1 LRHHRLCSLL
11 RFQAF
16 RRNTHDALHSL
27 IAYTVRRHEH
37 ELFVE
42 RSTAHVNTYQHP
54 PTTTQVAGNMAGA
67 RGRLHKTTEAAT
79 PRRSARNTRSSQK
92 DEGVPAVFQEMLREE
107 QVSKATSADEDE
119 RPPKKRK
126 TARSQRTASLV
137 NQHEPVHPPTD
148 PAPRLPSPAP
158 SETKTTSQFQGPS
171 HTRRRP
177 IPATQPAT
185 TDETPM
191 NGRVRQTIV
200 DSDESEDSDMEWEDA
215 LGDGDDADDLDDAG
229 EAAPQVGDISITIG
243 GKKAKETNQRKVR
256 RRAITSV
263 ELKRRLDIHKMYVM
277 CLLYHVHRRNA
288 WCNDRRVQ
296 STLRKIVSP
305 KTLSN
310 LVPDPDFTQYSASKR
325 FIDGMNELKMMWSKR
340 FKITA
345 QGMYKPRWAE
355 VEAAIR
361 PFSDFDDLDDPMD
374 KDEFRNAAYTL
385 QGSQDVGTQL
395 FCALLRGIG
404 IEVRLVC
411 SLQPLPFS
419 SAAERATPQKSSAQK
434 NTIVVDP
441 YNKPAEPSPS
451 KPNLA
456 GGPRHKKLSRLER
469 VMGERHAV
477 LNKTGAAPKKQK
489 AYHTPYP
496 VYWVEA
502 FNSAHQK
509 WVPIDTHSTF
519 TVNAPEKL
527 EPPLNFVQNSL
538 TYAIAFDEDYTAKDV
553 TRRYAKAYNAK
564 TRKFRVESTP
574 DGANWWRRTMKFF
587 QRASTLDRD
596 QVEDATLARK
606 EAAEGIPK
614 NMQDFK
620 GHPVYVLE
628 RHLKHN
634 EVIHP
639 LIQVGKVN
647 CGTAMNSKMEPIY
660 RRTNV
665 HIVWSA
671 DKWYRKAGRD
681 VKVGEQPLKRA
692 KPKKGRRAS
701 IDQDMD
707 AEEVDEAGV
716 GLFAEF
722 QTDIYVP
729 PPVVRGRVPRNA
741 YGNLDLY
748 VPSMC
753 PPGGAH
759 IRHKLAAKAARIV
772 GVDYADAITGFSFKG
787 RHGTAI
793 VQGVV
798 VAQEYADAVQA
809 VIDGL
814 EYQQEEAEAAARTS
828 ESLRLWRRF
837 FLGLRIAQR
846 VNAIE
851 IDGERGPVIDV
862 QEAISKED
870 RQLAAQEMA
879 GGFFPDDADTAEPS
893 GRGYEPP
900 QQDYGGGF
908 MPDDDDDGGGGFVPE
923 DDDYAAPISLN
934 RHQSFESSILDSQQL
949 LPRRRSSFG
958 QVYSSDDEDE
968 GGGFLHEDPAEE
980 TGQSDH
986 ENSLVP
992 NIAQTDGAADDAGRF
1007 IPEEAIAD
1015 DAQHPE
1021 DELHQGD
1028 SEAKPDEDMA
1038 MSSPPS
1044 SSLSDAGSL
1053 MMEDP
1058 EDEDADPDWLVDAT

>member
-1 LRHHRLCSLL
+1 
-11 RFQAF
+11 
-16 RRNTHDALHSL
+16 
-27 IAYTVRRHEH
+27 
-37 ELFVE
+37 
-42 RSTAHVNTYQHP
+42 
-54 PTTTQVAGNMAGA
+54 MAGA
-67 RGRLHKTTEAAT
+67 RGRLHKTAASAT
-79 PRRSARNTRSSQK
+79 PRRSARRTRSSQQ
-92 DEGVPAVFQEMLREE
+92 DGGVPAVFQEMLREE
-107 QVSKATSADEDE
+107 QASKAISADEDG
-119 RPPKKRK
+119 RPLKKRR
-126 TARSQRTASLV
+126 TARSQRTASPV
-137 NQHEPVHPPTD
+137 NQPEPVQPPTE
-148 PAPRLPSPAP
+148 PAARLPSPAP
-158 SETKTTSQFQGPS
+158 SETKTASRFQVPS
-171 HTRRRP
+171 HTRPRP
-177 IPATQPAT
+177 PPATQPVST
-185 TDETPM
+185 HETPIS
-191 NGRVRQTIV
+191 GRVRQTIIDPDESD
-200 DSDESEDSDMEWEDA
+200 DSDIEWEDA
-215 LGDGDDADDLDDAG
+215 LGDGDDSDDPDDA
-229 EAAPQVGDISITIG
+229 APEVGDISITIG
-243 GKKAKETNQRKVR
+243 GKKAEDTSKRKVR

-263 ELKRRLDIHKMYVM
+263 DKKRRLDIHKMYVL

-310 LVPDPDFTQYSASKR
+310 LVPNPDLTQYSASKR
-325 FIDGMNELKMMWSKR
+325 FIDGMNELKIMWSKR

-361 PFSDFDDLDDPMD
+361 PFSDFDDQDDPMD
-374 KDEFRNAAYTL
+374 KDEFRSAAYTL
-385 QGSQDVGTQL
+385 QGSQDIGTQL

-404 IEVRLVC
+404 IEARLVC
-411 SLQPLPFS
+411 SLQPLPFL

-434 NTIVVDP
+434 NTIVIDP
-441 YNKPAEPSPS
+441 YNKPTEPSPS
-451 KPNLA
+451 KPRLPE
-456 GGPRHKKLSRLER
+456 GLRHKKLSRLER

-509 WVPIDTHSTF
+509 WVCIDTHSTF
-519 TVNAPEKL
+519 TVNLPDKL
-527 EPPLNFVQNSL
+527 EPPLNFAQNSL

-574 DGANWWRRTMKFF
+574 DGEKWWRRTMKFF
-587 QRASTLDRD
+587 QHTSTLDRD
-596 QVEDATLARK
+596 QVENATLARK
-606 EAAEGIPK
+606 EAAEGIPR
-614 NMQDFK
+614 NVQDFK

-647 CGTAMNSKMEPIY
+647 CGTAMNPKMEPIY

-665 HIVWSA
+665 HVVWSA

-701 IDQDMD
+701 IDPEIDGD
-707 AEEVDEAGV
+707 EEVDEAGV
-716 GLFAEF
+716 GLFAVF
-722 QTDIYVP
+722 QTEIYVP

-753 PPGGAH
+753 PPGGTH
-759 IRHKLAAKAARIV
+759 IRHKLAAKAARVV
-772 GVDYADAITGFSFKG
+772 GVDCADAVTGFSFKG

-814 EYQQEEAEAAARTS
+814 EYMQEEAEAAARTS

-851 IDGERGPVIDV
+851 IDGEKGPAIDV

-870 RQLAAQEMA
+870 RQLEAHEMA
-879 GGFFPDDADTAEPS
+879 GGFFPDEADITEQPS
-893 GRGYEPP
+893 RGYEPP
-900 QQDYGGGF
+900 QQDSGRGF
-908 MPDDDDDGGGGFVPE
+908 MPDDNDDYAGGGGFVPYQN
-923 DDDYAAPISLN
+923 DIAGPISLN

-958 QVYSSDDEDE
+958 QVYSSEDEDI
-968 GGGFLHEDPAEE
+968 GGGFLHEDYFEAE
-980 TGQSDH
+980 QSSH
-986 ENSLVP
+986 ENKFKTEL
-992 NIAQTDGAADDAGRF
+992 AQTDGASDDVGGP
-1007 IPEEAIAD
+1007 IPEEAVVK
-1015 DAQHPE
+1015 DAQRPE
-1021 DELHQGD
+1021 TGPQEED
-1028 SEAKPDEDMA
+1028 SEPEKKTDLA
-1038 MSSPPS
+1038 MSSPLS
-1044 SSLSDAGSL
+1044 SSPSDAGSL

>member
-1 LRHHRLCSLL
+1 
-11 RFQAF
+11 
-16 RRNTHDALHSL
+16 
-27 IAYTVRRHEH
+27 
-37 ELFVE
+37 
-42 RSTAHVNTYQHP
+42 
-54 PTTTQVAGNMAGA
+54 
-67 RGRLHKTTEAAT
+67 
-79 PRRSARNTRSSQK
+79 
-92 DEGVPAVFQEMLREE
+92 MLREE
-107 QVSKATSADEDE
+107 QASKASSADEDE
-119 RPPKKRK
+119 RPLKKRK
-126 TARSQRTASLV
+126 TARSQPTSSPIAQS
-137 NQHEPVHPPTD
+137 EPVQPPSEH
-148 PAPRLPSPAP
+148 ALRLPSPAP
-158 SETKTTSQFQGPS
+158 SESKTASRFQVPS
-171 HTRRRP
+171 HTRP
-177 IPATQPAT
+177 LPTPATQLA
-185 TDETPM
+185 TDEAPT
-191 NGRVRQTIV
+191 NGRVRQTII
-200 DSDESEDSDMEWEDA
+200 DSDESDGSDIEWEDA
-215 LGDGDDADDLDDAG
+215 LGDGDGHDTDDADDAG
-229 EAAPQVGDISITIG
+229 EAAPQIGDISITIG
-243 GKKAKETNQRKVR
+243 AKKAEDQSKRKVR
-256 RRAITSV
+256 RRAITAV
-263 ELKRRLDIHKMYVM
+263 DKKRRLDIHKMHVM

-310 LVPDPDFTQYSASKR
+310 LVPNPDLTQFSASKR
-325 FIDGMNELKMMWSKR
+325 FIDGMNELKIMWSKR

-374 KDEFRNAAYTL
+374 KDEFRNAAYIL
-385 QGSQDVGTQL
+385 QGSQDIGTQL
-395 FCALLRGIG
+395 FCALLRSIG
-404 IEVRLVC
+404 IEVRLIC

-419 SAAERATPQKSSAQK
+419 SAAERATPQKTSAQK
-434 NTIVVDP
+434 NTIVLDP
-441 YNKPAEPSPS
+441 YNKPTGPSPS
-451 KPNLA
+451 KPKLQ
-456 GGPRHKKLSRLER
+456 GGPRHKKLSRMER
-469 VMGERHAV
+469 IMGERHAV
-477 LNKTGAAPKKQK
+477 LNKAGAAPKKQK

-496 VYWVEA
+496 VYWIEA

-519 TVNAPEKL
+519 TVNSPEKL
-527 EPPLNFVQNSL
+527 EPPLNFTENSL

-553 TRRYAKAYNAK
+553 TRRYAKGYNAK

-574 DGANWWRRTMKFF
+574 DGEKWWKRTMKFF
-587 QRASTLDRD
+587 KRASTLDRD

-614 NMQDFK
+614 NVQDFK

-639 LIQVGKVN
+639 LTQVGKVN
-647 CGTAMNSKMEPIY
+647 CGTAMNPKMEPIY

-681 VKVGEQPLKRA
+681 VKVGEQPLRRA

-701 IDQDMD
+701 MDPDMD
-707 AEEVDEAGV
+707 VDEEADEAGI

-722 QTDIYVP
+722 QTEVYVP
-729 PPVVRGRVPRNA
+729 PPVVHGRVPRNA

-748 VPSMC
+748 VASMC
-753 PPGGAH
+753 PPGGTH

-772 GVDYADAITGFSFKG
+772 GVDYADAVTGFSFKG

-809 VIDGL
+809 VIAGM

-837 FLGLRIAQR
+837 LLGLRIAQR
-846 VNAIE
+846 VNAMV
-851 IDGERGPVIDV
+851 IDGEKGPVINV
-862 QEAISKED
+862 QEAITKED
-870 RQLAAQEMA
+870 RQLEAQEMA
-879 GGFFPDDADTAEPS
+879 GGFFPDEGDVAVAEPS
-893 GRGYEPP
+893 GRGCEPL

-908 MPDDDDDGGGGFVPE
+908 MPDVDDDGDSGGGFVPE
-923 DDDYAAPISLN
+923 EHTNVGPISLN
-934 RHQSFESSILDSQQL
+934 RHQSFESSILDSQTL

-958 QVYSSDDEDE
+958 QVYSSEDEDANGE
-968 GGGFLHEDPAEE
+968 MLRVHLVSDAEP
-980 TGQSDH
+980 SMHADD
-986 ENSLVP
+986 SKAV
-992 NIAQTDGAADDAGRF
+992 IAQSDGAADDAGGF
-1007 IPEEAIAD
+1007 IPEEASTVDDIQPAEAD
-1015 DAQHPE
+1015 LKRE
-1021 DELHQGD
+1021 DEAHAHNGT
-1028 SEAKPDEDMA
+1028 DEKDADVA
-1038 MSSPPS
+1038 MSSPLS
-1044 SSLSDAGSL
+1044 SSPSDAGSL

>member
-1 LRHHRLCSLL
+1 
-11 RFQAF
+11 
-16 RRNTHDALHSL
+16 
-27 IAYTVRRHEH
+27 
-37 ELFVE
+37 
-42 RSTAHVNTYQHP
+42 
-54 PTTTQVAGNMAGA
+54 MAGA
-67 RGRLHKTTEAAT
+67 RGRLHKTTEATT
-79 PRRSARNTRSSQK
+79 PRRSARKTRSSQQN
-92 DEGVPAVFQEMLREE
+92 EEVPAVFQEMLREE
-107 QVSKATSADEDE
+107 QASKATSADEDE
-119 RPPKKRK
+119 RPLKKRK
-126 TARSQRTASLV
+126 TARSQRASSPIT
-137 NQHEPVHPPTD
+137 QHEPTQSPTER
-148 PAPRLPSPAP
+148 APRSLSPAP
-158 SETKTTSQFQGPS
+158 SQITTASRFQVPS
-171 HTRRRP
+171 HTRPRP
-177 IPATQPAT
+177 TPPATQPAT
-185 TDETPM
+185 DETST
-191 NGRVRQTIV
+191 NGRVRQTII
-200 DSDESEDSDMEWEDA
+200 DSDESDDSDIEWEDA
-215 LGDGDDADDLDDAG
+215 LGDGDDSDDPDEAMEAAD
-229 EAAPQVGDISITIG
+229 AAPQIGDISIVMG
-243 GKKAKETNQRKVR
+243 GKKAEDMSKRKVR
-256 RRAITSV
+256 RRAITAV
-263 ELKRRLDIHKMYVM
+263 DKKRRLDIHKMHVL

-305 KTLSN
+305 KTLAN
-310 LVPDPDFTQYSASKR
+310 LVPNPDLTQYSASKR
-325 FIDGMNELKMMWSKR
+325 FVDGMNELKIMWSKR

-361 PFSDFDDLDDPMD
+361 PFSDFEDLDDPMD
-374 KDEFRNAAYTL
+374 KDEFRNAAHTL
-385 QGSQDVGTQL
+385 HGSQDLGTQL

-404 IEVRLVC
+404 IEARLVC

-419 SAAERATPQKSSAQK
+419 SAAERATPQKTSAQK
-434 NTIVVDP
+434 NTIVIDP
-441 YNKPAEPSPS
+441 FNKPTEPSPS
-451 KPNLA
+451 KANFQ

-519 TVNAPEKL
+519 TVNSPEKL
-527 EPPLNFVQNSL
+527 EPPLNYAQNSL
-538 TYAIAFDEDYTAKDV
+538 TYAIAFDEDYTAKDI
-553 TRRYAKAYNAK
+553 TRRYTKAYMAK
-564 TRKFRVESTP
+564 TRKFRVDSTSE
-574 DGANWWRRTMKFF
+574 GEKWWRRTMKFF
-587 QRASTLDRD
+587 RRASTLDRD

-614 NMQDFK
+614 GMQDFR

-639 LIQVGKVN
+639 LTQVGKIN
-647 CGTAMNSKMEPIY
+647 CGTAMNPKMEPIY

-681 VKVGEQPLKRA
+681 VKVGEQPLRRA
-692 KPKKGRRAS
+692 KPKKGRKAS
-701 IDQDMD
+701 IDPDMD
-707 AEEVDEAGV
+707 ADEEVEEVGV

-722 QTDIYVP
+722 QTEIYVP

-753 PPGGAH
+753 PPGGTH
-759 IRHKLAAKAARIV
+759 VRHKLAAKAARIV
-772 GVDYADAITGFSFKG
+772 GVDYADAVTGFSFKG
-787 RHGTAI
+787 RHGTAVI
-793 VQGVV
+793 QGVV
-798 VAQEYADAVQA
+798 VAQEYGDAVQA
-809 VIDGL
+809 VIDGM
-814 EYQQEEAEAAARTS
+814 EYQQEEADDRARTS

-879 GGFFPDDADTAEPS
+879 GGFFPDEGDVAEPS
-893 GRGYEPP
+893 VRDYEPP
-900 QQDYGGGF
+900 QHDHGGGF
-908 MPDDDDDGGGGFVPE
+908 LPDVDDEGGGGFVPDE
-923 DDDYAAPISLN
+923 NDNAGPISLD

-958 QVYSSDDEDE
+958 QVYSSEDEYE
-968 GGGFLHEDPAEE
+968 GGGFLLHLENDAGP
-980 TGQSDH
+980 TTHVDDH
-986 ENSLVP
+986 KSG
-992 NIAQTDGAADDAGRF
+992 IAQIDGSLDNAGGV
-1007 IPEEAIAD
+1007 IPEEAVVD
-1015 DAQHPE
+1015 EAQLPEIGIQPE
-1021 DELHQGD
+1021 DIERNKD
-1028 SEAKPDEDMA
+1028 TDIA
-1038 MSSPPS
+1038 MPSPLSSSPS
-1044 SSLSDAGSL
+1044 EAGSL

-1058 EDEDADPDWLVDAT
+1058 EDEDADPDWLVDVT

>member
-1 LRHHRLCSLL
+1 
-11 RFQAF
+11 
-16 RRNTHDALHSL
+16 
-27 IAYTVRRHEH
+27 
-37 ELFVE
+37 
-42 RSTAHVNTYQHP
+42 
-54 PTTTQVAGNMAGA
+54 MAGA
-67 RGRLHKTTEAAT
+67 RGRSRKPAETAT
-79 PRRSARNTRSSQK
+79 PRRSTRSAKKAQE

-107 QVSKATSADEDE
+107 QTSKPTSADEKE
-119 RPPKKRK
+119 PPLKKRK
-126 TARSQRTASLV
+126 TAPPGRQKSPEHHT
-137 NQHEPVHPPTD
+137 EPVRQQGPITG
-148 PAPRLPSPAP
+148 APESSSPASSQSKDAP
-158 SETKTTSQFQGPS
+158 SQSQMPS
-171 HTRRRP
+171 HTRSRP
-177 IPATQPAT
+177 TAPAQSTINEEPHAS
-185 TDETPM
+185 E
-191 NGRVRQTIV
+191 RVRQTII
-200 DSDESEDSDMEWEDA
+200 DSDESDDSDMEWEDA
-215 LGDGDDADDLDDAG
+215 LADGDDTDDPDEG
-229 EAAPQVGDISITIG
+229 VEAAPQIGDISITMG
-243 GKKAKETNQRKVR
+243 VKKTEDTGTRRKVR

-263 ELKRRLDIHKMYVM
+263 EKKRRVDIHKMHIL

-296 STLRKIVSP
+296 STLRKIVPS

-310 LVPDPDFTQYSASKR
+310 LVPNPDLSQYSASKH
-325 FIDGMNELKMMWSKR
+325 FIDGMNELKVLWSKR
-340 FKITA
+340 FRITA

-355 VEAAIR
+355 AEAVIR

-374 KDEFRNAAYTL
+374 KDEFRTAAHTL

-419 SAAERATPQKSSAQK
+419 SAAERATPQKPSAQK
-434 NTIVVDP
+434 NTIVIDP
-441 YNKPAEPSPS
+441 YNKPAEPSPT
-451 KPNLA
+451 KPKSQ
-456 GGPRHKKLSRLER
+456 GPRNKKLSRLER

-477 LNKTGAAPKKQK
+477 LNKTGVTPKKQK

-496 VYWVEA
+496 VYWVEVL
-502 FNSAHQK
+502 NPSYQK

-519 TVNAPEKL
+519 TVNSPEKL
-527 EPPLNFVQNSL
+527 EPPLSFSQNSL
-538 TYAIAFDEDYTAKDV
+538 SYAIAFDEDYTAKDV

-564 TRKFRVESTP
+564 TRKYRVESTP
-574 DGANWWRRTMKFF
+574 DGNRWWRRTMSFF
-587 QRASTLDRD
+587 ERRTTLDRD
-596 QVEDATLARK
+596 QMEDATLARK

-614 NMQDFK
+614 NVQDFR

-639 LIQVGKVN
+639 LNMVGKVN
-647 CGTAMNSKMEPIY
+647 CGSAMNPKMEPIY

-665 HIVWSA
+665 HLVRTA
-671 DKWYRKAGRD
+671 DKWYRMGRD

-692 KPKKGRRAS
+692 KPKKGRRPS
-701 IDQDMD
+701 IGADMD
-707 AEEVDEAGV
+707 VDEEADEVGA

-722 QTDIYVP
+722 QTELYVP

-753 PPGGAH
+753 PPGGTH
-759 IRHKLAAKAARIV
+759 IRHKLASKAARIV
-772 GVDYADAITGFSFKG
+772 GVDFADAVTGFSFKG

-793 VQGVV
+793 IQGVV

-809 VIDGL
+809 VIDGM
-814 EYQQEEAEAAARTS
+814 EHQQEEAEAEARRI

-851 IDGERGPVIDV
+851 IDGERGPAIDV
-862 QEAISKED
+862 QEEISKED
-870 RQLAAQEMA
+870 KELAAQEMA
-879 GGFFPDDADTAEPS
+879 GGFFPDEGDIAEPS
-893 GRGYEPP
+893 ARGYQPP
-900 QQDYGGGF
+900 EQDYGVGGF
-908 MPDDDDDGGGGFVPE
+908 LPDNDDDGDGGGGFIPDE
-923 DDDYAAPISLN
+923 SDRAAPISLN

-958 QVYSSDDEDE
+958 QIYSSEDEEE
-968 GGGFLHEDPAEE
+968 GGGFVRD
-980 TGQSDH
+980 GSD
-986 ENSLVP
+986 EAGPSGNAVKSEGGTAPL
-992 NIAQTDGAADDAGRF
+992 DGPADDAGGF
-1007 IPEEAIAD
+1007 IPEEVPGTNETSAEEQAKKRSMERDEESKLISNPNT
-1015 DAQHPE
+1015 DAEMP
-1021 DELHQGD
+1021 
-1028 SEAKPDEDMA
+1028 
-1038 MSSPPS
+1038 SPPS
-1044 SSLSDAGSL
+1044 SSPSETGSL